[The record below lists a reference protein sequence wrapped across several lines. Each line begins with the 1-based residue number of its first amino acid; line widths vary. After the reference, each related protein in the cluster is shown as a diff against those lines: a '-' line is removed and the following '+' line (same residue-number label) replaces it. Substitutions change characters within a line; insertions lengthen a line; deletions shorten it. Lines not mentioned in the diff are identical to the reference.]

1 MLHGI
6 YQPVP
11 AGSGPK
17 SNLRLTTVNLN
28 DGSCSTTQIYPVFGI
43 GGNTGEDNLP
53 KKPIDTFYA
62 QFAGNLCAYDLPR
75 GSIAMQFN
83 AAPAGAPPGFN
94 GPFNFQPNN
103 LAISPVT

>member
-11 AGSGPK
+11 AGSAPK
-17 SNLRLTTVNLN
+17 SNLGLTTVNLN
-28 DGSCSTTQIYPVFGI
+28 DGSYSTAQIYPAFGI

-53 KKPIDTFYA
+53 KKPIGTFYV
-62 QFAGNLCAYDLPR
+62 QFAGNLCAYDLPG
-75 GSIAMQFN
+75 GSIAMQCN

-94 GPFNFQPNN
+94 G
-103 LAISPVT
+103 LSTSSPTSRRSPQ